1 MTHETDRSQI
11 ELDKFVGQM
20 GIRGDELL
28 RGRAETDVVGTAPVV
43 SAAVM
48 GGLAAARATAKADPG
63 LSDDILV
70 AVRQILVEIGSK
82 SKPSTR
88 KSQIKR

>member
-1 MTHETDRSQI
+1 MALT
-11 ELDKFVGQM
+11 
-20 GIRGDELL
+20 LL
-28 RGRAETDVVGTAPVV
+28 RVSITDVRT
-43 SAAVM
+43 
-48 GGLAAARATAKADPG
+48 LAAARATANVDPG

-82 SKPSTR
+82 SKSSTR

>member
-11 ELDKFVGQM
+11 EQDKFVGQM
-20 GIRGDELL
+20 GIQGDELL
-28 RGRAETDVVGTAPVV
+28 RGRAETDVVGTTLVV
-43 SAAVM
+43 SAAIM

-82 SKPSTR
+82 LRPSTR

>member
-1 MTHETDRSQI
+1 MNEFT
-11 ELDKFVGQM
+11 K
-20 GIRGDELL
+20 
-28 RGRAETDVVGTAPVV
+28 VVGGIESMLNGKL
-43 SAAVM
+43 SAAARHQRALVISAAIM

-63 LSDDILV
+63 LSDDILA